1 MVPRRLSRL
10 DAAARIGSNSL
21 AIRNGSTI
29 MDLGLKGKNVVVTGA
44 SRGIGRAIAH
54 TFADEGA
61 NVAICARHSGQVD
74 VEVAALEAK
83 GVRAFGGAV
92 DIADGAALQA
102 WIGHAAER
110 FGGID
115 VLVSNASALPRDSS
129 EAAWRSLYDIDL
141 MGAVR
146 SFEAARPHLEAAAAA
161 NGDAAFIIIS
171 SVSAAETS
179 NISAYGAIK
188 ASLIH
193 YAKGVAREGA
203 AKRLRCN
210 VVSPGTVY
218 FKGGVWGEVEQH
230 APDYFQSM
238 LKRNPTGR
246 MATPEEIAAASVFL
260 ASPRSSFTTGI
271 NMLVDGSIS
280 QRVNF

>member
-1 MVPRRLSRL
+1 
-10 DAAARIGSNSL
+10 
-21 AIRNGSTI
+21 
-29 MDLGLKGKNVVVTGA
+29 MDLALTGRNVIVTGA
-44 SRGIGRAIAH
+44 SRGIGRSIAH

-61 NVAICARHSGQVD
+61 NVAICARQQDQVD
-74 VEVAALEAK
+74 AEVAALKAK
-83 GVRAFGGAV
+83 GVRAFGAAV

-102 WIGHAAER
+102 WIGRAAEQL
-110 FGGID
+110 GGID
-115 VLVSNASALPRDSS
+115 VLVSNASALARDSS
-129 EAAWRSLYDIDL
+129 EESWRSLYDIDL

-146 SFEAARPHLEAAAAA
+146 SFDAARPYLEKAATA

-193 YAKGVAREGA
+193 YAKGVAKEGA
-203 AKRLRCN
+203 PQHLRCN

-230 APDYFQSM
+230 APEYFQTM
-238 LKRNPTGR
+238 IKRNPTGR
-246 MATPEEIAAASVFL
+246 MASPEEIAAASVFL

-271 NMLVDGSIS
+271 NMVVDGAIS
-280 QRVNF
+280 GRVNF